1 MQALTCCYNSAG
13 TILRTNILYCLAL
26 GSFINLVSDQL
37 WVCILFYNRFYSAYT
52 CHTLQ
57 LSTGVLI
64 GQLCSCH
71 GAGVYNEMKECILS
85 GIRDNI
91 DRDTSSANEELM
103 HKLSSR
109 HDSTGD
115 GEGEIERVSVLL

>member
-1 MQALTCCYNSAG
+1 MVG
-13 TILRTNILYCLAL
+13 F
-26 GSFINLVSDQL
+26 GF
-37 WVCILFYNRFYSAYT
+37 CILFLFYIQLFRS
-52 CHTLQ
+52 LQ

-71 GAGVYNEMKECILS
+71 GADVYSDMKECILS

-91 DRDTSSANEELM
+91 DRDVSSANEELL

-109 HDSTGD
+109 HTGD
-115 GEGEIERVSVLL
+115 EECVILYYYRVYRRSGNIHC